1 MLTKGRQKTL
11 QKNVESSDS
20 VVNFS
25 LLRTAIF
32 DDRGEKDK
40 KISFVISH
48 WSYLIYLIRLVAQLN
63 GMAEEIFLCKLISS
77 FFFRN
82 YRISYDKIKNF

>member
-1 MLTKGRQKTL
+1 M

-82 YRISYDKIKNF
+82 YSISYDKIKNF